1 MESQQLLT
9 KREVLQIEVFSGL
22 KSSDEPTD
30 KVSKEHDHGKILTV
44 GSSKLRALAN
54 K

>member
-9 KREVLQIEVFSGL
+9 KREVLQNEVFSGL

-30 KVSKEHDHGKILTV
+30 KVSKQHDHGKILPDCSKV
-44 GSSKLRALAN
+44 GG
-54 K
+54 

>member
-9 KREVLQIEVFSGL
+9 ERKVLQNEVFAAL

-30 KVSKEHDHGKILTV
+30 KVSKQHDHGKILPD
-44 GSSKLRALAN
+44 GSKVCG
-54 K
+54 